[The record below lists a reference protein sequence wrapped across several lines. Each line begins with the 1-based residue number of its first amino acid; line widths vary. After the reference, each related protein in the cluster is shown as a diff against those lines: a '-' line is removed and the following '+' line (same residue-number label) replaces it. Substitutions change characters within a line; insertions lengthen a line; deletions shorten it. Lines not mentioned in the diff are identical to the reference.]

1 MDLVSNHGQA
11 TRPVTKLCAGQR
23 IGLIAD
29 THMPPANPA
38 VERWVEQVFAD
49 VDLILHA
56 GDLATVWVLDW
67 LETIAPVLAARG
79 NNDAGVP
86 DDPRVAH
93 YQCTIVGGT
102 RIGVIHILEP
112 LHWPMSRLAQQY
124 RIDPLPDVLIC
135 GDTHEPVVTENDGV
149 LVVNPG
155 SPTLPS
161 MRVDRPG
168 TVGLLTLN
176 ERGPSAEIVTM
187 PATAVRRRAA
197 TLLEDAGGRR

>member
-1 MDLVSNHGQA
+1 
-11 TRPVTKLCAGQR
+11 VTKPGTRR

-29 THMPPANPA
+29 THMPPANPG
-38 VERWVEQVFAD
+38 VERWVEQVFAG
-49 VDLILHA
+49 VELILHA
-56 GDLATVWVLDW
+56 GDLATASVLDW

-86 DDPRVAH
+86 DDPRVAQ
-93 YQCTIVGGT
+93 YQCVTVGTT

-112 LHWPMSRLAQQY
+112 LNWPITRLAQQY
-124 RIDPLPDVLIC
+124 HIDPLPDVLVC
-135 GDTHEPVVTENDGV
+135 GDTHEPVVAKMGGV

-168 TVGLLTLN
+168 TVGLLALDD
-176 ERGPSAEIVTM
+176 RGPTAKIVTM
-187 PATAVRRRAA
+187 PAT
-197 TLLEDAGGRR
+197 T